1 MKKLFTFFLVVSI
14 ATSVGEER
22 LESVSLKATNYYV
35 SGHPGIDGQFKSAHV
50 VKFSDADAM
59 AFSDSPGPAH
69 DYLMIKFSTTKKMAA
84 ITTYDD
90 SGKSVTRQ
98 AIQNQLISS

>member
-14 ATSVGEER
+14 AISVAE
-22 LESVSLKATNYYV
+22 ESVDSFSLKATKYYSSRQAV
-35 SGHPGIDGQFKSAHV
+35 TDDQFQSAGV
-50 VKFSDADAM
+50 LKFLDADAM
-59 AFSDSPGPAH
+59 GFLVSPDPSH
-69 DYLMIKFSTTKKMAA
+69 DYLTIKFSTTKKMAA